1 MKSSLNEYLG
11 VYFVDTEFRQPDGEI
26 PEVHCLVYKT
36 EGGLCRQLWTD
47 YGVAMPAFLGDE
59 RNLIVCYSAAAEW
72 QSFQALG
79 WDVKCDVLD
88 LWVVF
93 RRLTN
98 GLVQL
103 NKTGQLDALATF
115 CVQGCCKGHKTQM
128 REMAIRGGPFTDL
141 EKRELMDYCQQDVED
156 LEALHKNLL
165 PYLDLPLDVFRSE
178 YVITLAEMQT
188 RGIPTDAVTYNLLIE
203 NLDLIK
209 KELISR
215 FDSQQMFENGHF
227 RMGRFSDWLVRN
239 RIPWPRTPKG
249 RLATDSATFFDR
261 KGLHEVIADIGELNV
276 ILGKLR
282 RFALPVGGDARCRSS
297 LRPFVTK
304 TGRNAPSS
312 TKFPFGL
319 PRWMRGVI
327 VAPPGKALAYID
339 YSQQEI
345 AVAAALSGD
354 DALKRSYLTGDPYL
368 QFGMDAGLIPIGSTK
383 ETHGEEREVFKQV
396 VLGVQYG
403 MGANTLSRK
412 AGVTLAEARELLKHH
427 RKTYPVY
434 WSWANNA
441 PISARYDGVIKSTF
455 GWELHVTLNMRDSTL
470 KNFPCQ
476 SNGAEI
482 LRMACV
488 MLREAGFEML
498 CTVHDAILFEF
509 DIDSLDAKVRA
520 AREIM
525 TRASEIVLDGF
536 PVSTDV
542 DIYMP
547 GERFLPETGKA
558 KEIWDLVTDILEK
571 ESNK

>member
-1 MKSSLNEYLG
+1 MKDSFDEYSG
-11 VYFVDTEFRQPDGEI
+11 VYFVDTEFRQPEGEI
-26 PEVHCLVYKT
+26 PEVHCLVYRPK
-36 EGGLCRQLWTD
+36 GGLCRQLWTD
-47 YGVAMPAFLGDE
+47 YGEAMPSFLGDAN
-59 RNLIVCYSAAAEW
+59 NLIVCYSAAAEW

-103 NKTGQLDALATF
+103 NKTGQLDALAVF
-115 CVQGCCKGHKTQM
+115 SVQGCCKGHKTQM

-156 LEALHKNLL
+156 LETLFGKLL
-165 PYLDLPLDVFRSE
+165 TGIDLPLDVFRSE
-178 YVITLAEMQT
+178 YVVTLAEMQT
-188 RGIPTDAVTYNLLIE
+188 RGIPTDDVIYKQLIDNLE
-203 NLDLIK
+203 LIK
-209 KELISR
+209 KELIAR

-227 RMGRFSDWLVRN
+227 RMGRFSDWLGRN

-249 RLATDSATFFDR
+249 RLATDNVTFSDR
-261 KGLHEVIADIGELNV
+261 RGLHEVIADIGELNV

-354 DALKRSYLTGDPYL
+354 EALGRSYLSGDPYL
-368 QFGMDAGLIPIGSTK
+368 QFGIDSGLIPPDATK

-403 MGANTLSRK
+403 MGALTLSKK
-412 AGVTLAEARELLKHH
+412 AGVSLIEASELLKHH
-427 RKTYPVY
+427 RKTYPDY
-434 WSWANNA
+434 WVWANNA
-441 PISARYDGVIKSTF
+441 PICARYDGVIRSVF
-455 GWELHVTLNMRDSTL
+455 GWELQVTGDMRDSTL

-482 LRMACV
+482 LRLACV
-488 MLREAGFEML
+488 MLRRAGFDML

-509 DIDSLDAKVRA
+509 PIDSLDVQVRE
-520 AREIM
+520 ARRIM
-525 TRASEIVLDGF
+525 TAASETVLSGF
-536 PVSTDV
+536 SVSTDV

-558 KEIWDLVTDILEK
+558 KEIWDLVMDILEK
-571 ESNK
+571 EVK